1 MARTPVIR
9 ALLTA
14 ALCAVALAGCGSV
27 AAAPAS
33 STAATPALQA
43 ANQPNAEQ
51 DSDMVMVTL
60 TDVGYRPSTIKMA
73 TGQST
78 MFMVVNRSKRAQEM
92 SATLSITAMSV
103 QNADGSVVSD
113 PPSKQRSGF
122 DLTIPAGSEVDF
134 TVTPTAAG
142 SYPLTVSGVFGG
154 DLSVTE

>member
-73 TGQST
+73 EGQPI
-78 MFMVVNRSKRAQEM
+78 MFMLVNRSKRAQEF
-92 SATLSITAMSV
+92 SAQVPVTDMIV
-103 QNADGSVVSD
+103 ENADGSGFTD
-113 PPSKQRSGF
+113 PAGKQRAGF
-122 DLTIPAGSEVDF
+122 DVTIPPGSEVDF

-142 SYPLTVSGVFGG
+142 LFPLTVTGAFGG
-154 DLSVTE
+154 DLSVTK